1 MTDPELGKV
10 DRSFFDEHIASR
22 LGAPRDDV
30 VLGPTHGV
38 DFGVVDVGETALVMA
53 TDPLSILP
61 DLGLERAGRFAIDI
75 VLADVAV
82 SGLSPSHV
90 ALGLTL
96 PPSMTDEAFATMWR
110 GIDDELSDLGA
121 SIVTGHTARYQGCT
135 FPWIGA
141 ATAMAVGSH
150 ADLVR
155 PDGARPGDRLLVT
168 NGPAVETAGLF
179 ASLFPSE
186 LALDGD
192 VIQRAQE
199 RLDDAACVRDAVAA
213 ADAGT
218 VHAMHDATEGGL
230 QGALCELAES
240 AGVRLDVDGASVP
253 MRPGV
258 EAVCDALDLDPWT
271 CTSAGTLL
279 LAVDPESVDA
289 VEAAISARG
298 TPVERI
304 GTVRDGVGVY
314 VDGDRVHPPD
324 VDPSWQAFRELSRR

>member
-22 LGAPRDDV
+22 LGAPRADV
-30 VLGPTHGV
+30 ALGPTHGV
-38 DFGVVDVGETALVMA
+38 DFGVVDVGDTALVMA

-82 SGLSPSHV
+82 SGLPPSHV

-96 PPSMTDEAFATMWR
+96 PPTMTDAEFATMWR
-110 GIDDELSDLGA
+110 GIDEELSELGA

-150 ADLVR
+150 DDVVR

-179 ASLFPSE
+179 ATLFPAE
-186 LALDGD
+186 LGLDGV

-199 RLDDAACVRDAVAA
+199 RLDDATCVRDAVAA

-240 AGVRLDVDGASVP
+240 AGVRLDIDGAAVP

-304 GTVRDGVGVY
+304 GSVSDGTGVY